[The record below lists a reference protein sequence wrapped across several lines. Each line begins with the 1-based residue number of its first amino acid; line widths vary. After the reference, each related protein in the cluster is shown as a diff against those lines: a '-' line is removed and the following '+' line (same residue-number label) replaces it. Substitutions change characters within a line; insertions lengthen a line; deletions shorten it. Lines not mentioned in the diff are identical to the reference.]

1 MSRYILIR
9 RLRGPA
15 ILLLIGVLALL
26 HEWHWIPFWRF
37 FWPLLFIVWG
47 GLLLAERAALAA
59 DGGYPLYPGG
69 PYGYDCASGT
79 GVPPYPGQPIS
90 QGQPAPQA
98 YTQPTSGAMVPA
110 EHDFDKGSEGGQS

>member
-37 FWPLLFIVWG
+37 FWPLLFIVWVG
-47 GLLLAERAALAA
+47 CCWLRGLRWPPMGVIRCIRVAVWVRLRVGNRCAALSWTA
-59 DGGYPLYPGG
+59 DF
-69 PYGYDCASGT
+69 SGT
-79 GVPPYPGQPIS
+79 
-90 QGQPAPQA
+90 A
-98 YTQPTSGAMVPA
+98 
-110 EHDFDKGSEGGQS
+110 GSAGLFATHVGGDGSCRARF